1 MGVKAGVAKLKLRSG
16 RGEGNELG
24 FWLEG
29 NAFGTSMFF
38 AQVLLCSWSGW
49 KVLMCG
55 EGEGVGAF
63 VREVNAGGEVC

>member
-1 MGVKAGVAKLKLRSG
+1 MARLKLRSG

-49 KVLMCG
+49 KVLM
-55 EGEGVGAF
+55 
-63 VREVNAGGEVC
+63 

>member
-1 MGVKAGVAKLKLRSG
+1 MGVKAGVARLKLRSG

-38 AQVLLCSWSGW
+38 AQVLLWSWSGW
-49 KVLMCG
+49 KVLICG